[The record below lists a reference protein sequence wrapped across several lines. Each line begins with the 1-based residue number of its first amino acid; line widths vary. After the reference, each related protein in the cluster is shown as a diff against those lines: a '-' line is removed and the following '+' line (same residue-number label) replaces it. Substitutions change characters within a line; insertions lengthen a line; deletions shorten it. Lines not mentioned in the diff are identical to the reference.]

1 MKFLLI
7 FCALIPHVYVII
19 FIRPFTAHK
28 SIFHISSHGRGD
40 VIFVNCV
47 LTLAIPFLFSC
58 NCARPVNLGW
68 RERRHKGGGGGG
80 QGRRICSLRIWSG
93 WEELSLSWDTYCST
107 DEEISFLE
115 LIGFQSDGWL
125 FIMKT
130 NWQIKLIIQI
140 NRILNMTLNRL
151 LISLIFGSIFSQMF
165 KKCPSVPIRKK
176 THKLLCKV
184 WMQFFFVRLY
194 MTKTFVV
201 AFSVEWI
208 ILF

>member
-68 RERRHKGGGGGG
+68 RERRHKGRGEEGGEFVVCGYGLA
-80 QGRRICSLRIWSG
+80 GR
-93 WEELSLSWDTYCST
+93 SWAFPQIRTAALMRKYHF
-107 DEEISFLE
+107 FLE
-115 LIGFQSDGWL
+115 LISCWSDGWL
-125 FIMKT
+125 FIMGA
-130 NWQIKLIIQI
+130 NWQIKRIVLI
-140 NRILNMTLNRL
+140 NRILNTTV
-151 LISLIFGSIFSQMF
+151 
-165 KKCPSVPIRKK
+165 C
-176 THKLLCKV
+176 
-184 WMQFFFVRLY
+184 
-194 MTKTFVV
+194 
-201 AFSVEWI
+201 
-208 ILF
+208 

>member
-68 RERRHKGGGGGG
+68 RERRHKGRGEEGVEDEGG
-80 QGRRICSLRIWSG
+80 
-93 WEELSLSWDTYCST
+93 E
-107 DEEISFLE
+107 
-115 LIGFQSDGWL
+115 
-125 FIMKT
+125 
-130 NWQIKLIIQI
+130 
-140 NRILNMTLNRL
+140 
-151 LISLIFGSIFSQMF
+151 
-165 KKCPSVPIRKK
+165 
-176 THKLLCKV
+176 
-184 WMQFFFVRLY
+184 
-194 MTKTFVV
+194 FVV
-201 AFSVEWI
+201 CGFGLAGRSRAFPEIRTAALMRKYHFWN
-208 ILF
+208 